1 MRGRRERERE
11 KREEEG
17 RREGETKLRRDS
29 FLLCHIINL
38 KSFKHQSCLIS
49 LELFQ
54 NNNQRRHIWVRAF
67 LREKV
72 LQEWGSRGGRGTQQ
86 ERRGPREPAGCW
98 LAQSGP
104 ITLDFFSSYSLVVQG
119 GINAGGKGG
128 GAGEEPY
135 RASIYLPTNRK

>member
-72 LQEWGSRGGRGTQQ
+72 LQEWEAEEGRVHSKRGEAPGS
-86 ERRGPREPAGCW
+86 
-98 LAQSGP
+98 L
-104 ITLDFFSSYSLVVQG
+104 L
-119 GINAGGKGG
+119 
-128 GAGEEPY
+128 GAGWLSLGLSRWIFFLLIPLWFREE
-135 RASIYLPTNRK
+135 